1 MKSVKQPILGSITKE
16 YSNNSF
22 SKYLLSAYFRPETL
36 LIAEN
41 TKVKILR
48 KGWTFYKEYFFL
60 FILIGS

>member
-36 LIAEN
+36 LTAEN

-48 KGWTFYKEYFFL
+48 KGWTFYKEYFFYL
-60 FILIGS
+60 F

>member
-1 MKSVKQPILGSITKE
+1 MKSVKRPILGSITKE

-22 SKYLLSAYFRPETL
+22 NKYLLSAYFSPETL

-48 KGWTFYKEYFFL
+48 KGWTFTRSIFFYFN
-60 FILIGS
+60 